1 MFRCTG
7 AAGMSGE
14 SLDAE
19 VFRRRLDE
27 LVDPS
32 GRPAFAGSLY
42 VNVTCDGSG
51 TNVGCDV

>member
-27 LVDPS
+27 PVDPS